1 VNSKDEKENDPWW
14 KNRRIIKL
22 NIHKGIRSRKKF
34 VRFANGIRG
43 DLDASVSQ
51 AEDEIDKLRILDEIY
66 GYEGSGIDLGS
77 VFEGSID
84 SIVYN
89 SRRDAST
96 WDSLSRDAERVRN
109 ETESIMNTI
118 NASGSMVPSITSG
131 TYYIIAERTEPGSHF
146 YKYTNRLNSPSSLD
160 RRRELSAK
168 LHDIDPYLDIR
179 LNGAWQTIEDGSKQD
194 RISQA
199 STSVRELITN
209 LLNKFAPHKDVKKA
223 WWYKQHPDVNNATRK
238 QRIRY
243 AIMGNN
249 KNTSKKELE
258 NIIELVDNLYYE
270 FDKLN
275 KMTHQQREKKELEAK
290 TKEIIDQCQIHL
302 SKMIELREM
311 YFE

>member
-1 VNSKDEKENDPWW
+1 MDNEDEKENDPWW
-14 KNRRIIKL
+14 KNRRIIKS
-22 NIHKGIRSRKKF
+22 NIDKGIRSREKF
-34 VRFANGIRG
+34 VRYANGIRG

-51 AEDEIDKLRILDEIY
+51 ARDEIGRLRILDEIY
-66 GYEGSGIDLGS
+66 GYERSGIDLGS

-84 SIVYN
+84 SIAYN
-89 SRRDAST
+89 SQRDART

-109 ETESIMNTI
+109 QTESIMNTI

-131 TYYIIAERTEPGSHF
+131 TYHIIAERTEPGSHF
-146 YKYTNRLNSPSSLD
+146 YKYTDMLNSPSSLD
-160 RRRELSAK
+160 RRRDLSEK
-168 LHDIDPYLDIR
+168 LHDIDPYLDTR
-179 LNGAWQTIEDGSKQD
+179 LNGAWQTIEDKSKQD

-223 WWYKQHPDVNNATRK
+223 WWYEQHPDAKNATRK

-249 KNTSKKELE
+249 KNISEKELE
-258 NIIELVDNLYYE
+258 NIIELVDNLYSE

-275 KMTHQQREKKELEAK
+275 KMTHQQRDKKELEAK

-311 YFE
+311 YFR

>member
-118 NASGSMVPSITSG
+118 NASGSMVPSITSR

-168 LHDIDPYLDIR
+168 L
-179 LNGAWQTIEDGSKQD
+179 
-194 RISQA
+194 
-199 STSVRELITN
+199 
-209 LLNKFAPHKDVKKA
+209 
-223 WWYKQHPDVNNATRK
+223 
-238 QRIRY
+238 RY
-243 AIMGNN
+243 
-249 KNTSKKELE
+249 
-258 NIIELVDNLYYE
+258 
-270 FDKLN
+270 
-275 KMTHQQREKKELEAK
+275 
-290 TKEIIDQCQIHL
+290 
-302 SKMIELREM
+302 
-311 YFE
+311 